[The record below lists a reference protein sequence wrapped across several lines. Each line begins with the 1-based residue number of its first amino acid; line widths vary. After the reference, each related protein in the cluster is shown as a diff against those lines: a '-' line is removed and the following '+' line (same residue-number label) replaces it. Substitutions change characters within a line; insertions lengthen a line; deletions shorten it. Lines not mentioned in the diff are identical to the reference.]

1 MFDIND
7 KETIMKLIDKRKPEE
22 LIIPLYVRVG
32 KDIYSLLE
40 IRSSPD
46 CSPSIFKVGFGSSN
60 SVFTRL
66 KFPTNMLMYFSDVN
80 FFNHYDEDKQATIQ
94 YIVFE
99 SSDVEDNDTLLN
111 KNINMYYDML
121 LEYVME
127 NVDKNKKERIKKTM
141 EELSWF
147 LYY

>member
-40 IRSSPD
+40 IKSIPD

-99 SSDVEDNDTLLN
+99 SSDVEDNDSLLN

-141 EELSWF
+141 EELS
-147 LYY
+147 